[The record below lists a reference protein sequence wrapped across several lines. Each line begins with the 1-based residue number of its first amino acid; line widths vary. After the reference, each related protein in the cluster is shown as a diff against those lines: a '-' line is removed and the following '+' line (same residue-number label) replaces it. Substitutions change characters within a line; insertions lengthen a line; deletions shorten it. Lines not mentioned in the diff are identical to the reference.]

1 MCFLRLQCLV
11 LLITP
16 PLVAADRAPLP
27 DQLKPEEVQSLQKQ
41 FAKQGF
47 DPAGKRFVR
56 FQMPQRD
63 VYGTAEMV
71 QVWGWLIPHG
81 PGEIASS
88 VLLDGEEIPLT
99 GDFAPADFIAD
110 SAELIRRTAT
120 TQPSTEPAPYPVLFK
135 PPDMQSPST
144 LRAIWL
150 HRLGRD
156 DLAAAML
163 ALVRRGTAPD
173 LNPTLVPRPMGAWH
187 DFGFAVHAFM
197 VGADSEALCYA
208 QRLNHEYLAKLPVT
222 QPPNETDEQSE
233 ARQYVQGR
241 DLLADLLRRKKDGS
255 FNTAPTTQPALYSDL
270 PVAQRVPRLIRDF
283 QQIPVRQWSQP
294 GSADLSQDNR
304 VQALIVIGEPA
315 VPALIDA
322 IDNDPRLT
330 RSVQFW
336 RDFARSRTV
345 LSVREAA
352 LMTLEIILQ
361 TQFRPPEN
369 VGDFTQLGEPA
380 AKETAAKIRAYWKKY
395 GGLRFDQR
403 LMAILQDPKTTFDA
417 LREAADN
424 LASFGGEPGQR
435 RDARLPNPAVPRF
448 ANPTCAEAI
457 LAAMD
462 RDLHQ
467 FDAAP
472 HAEDYVEQ
480 RGKIETLY
488 LEAVRTLGDA
498 RSAGLLHHRFDIESS
513 NRMRRLYAAAC
524 AKLGDVVPL
533 AEFADQVR
541 LGTISLP
548 PTGNRATQYVETP
561 DDQEL
566 REIGRL
572 FASNLTPATNAALY
586 AMTSPVHPLYAEL
599 LFNVRRAG
607 VAGMNMD
614 DGTWAAHPYVLRI
627 LRQDLDREQSNGC
640 EYGIREDDWYFK
652 HLSNGAN
659 GWDESGGATI
669 PPLLMDRRRV
679 NEKVNGRICDAAGI
693 IASKLI
699 IGAPG
704 FHPLLKDADSRLR
717 ALRQFL
723 DAHAGHL
730 RAATASEA
738 AVMDQSMEYHPVWIL
753 DVHPTGHAAT
763 AADVAA
769 GRAVFTL
776 DGGGE
781 PVAEEFPL
789 TAIRKAD
796 APVPRRD
803 PTDIDVEQGRA
814 RANYVTDA
822 RTNIASIS
830 SRQWDAPKMLIVQA
844 ERDRTGKLW
853 YGAFTA
859 DGAAKIA
866 ADELTDVRPLSK
878 MPPRP

>member
-1 MCFLRLQCLV
+1 
-11 LLITP
+11 
-16 PLVAADRAPLP
+16 
-27 DQLKPEEVQSLQKQ
+27 
-41 FAKQGF
+41 
-47 DPAGKRFVR
+47 
-56 FQMPQRD
+56 
-63 VYGTAEMV
+63 
-71 QVWGWLIPHG
+71 
-81 PGEIASS
+81 
-88 VLLDGEEIPLT
+88 
-99 GDFAPADFIAD
+99 
-110 SAELIRRTAT
+110 
-120 TQPSTEPAPYPVLFK
+120 
-135 PPDMQSPST
+135 MQSPST

-150 HRLGRD
+150 RRLGRD

-197 VGADSEALCYA
+197 VGADDEALFYA
-208 QRLNHEYLAKLPVT
+208 RRLDQQYLASLPAT
-222 QPPNETDEQSE
+222 QPAEEKEADSD
-233 ARQYVQGR
+233 ARQYLQGR
-241 DLLADLLRRKKDGS
+241 ELLTDLLRRRKDGS
-255 FNTAPTTQPALYSDL
+255 FNIPPTTQPALYPDL
-270 PVAQRVPRLIRDF
+270 PAAQRVSHLIRDF
-283 QQIPVRQWSQP
+283 QQIAVRQMSQP
-294 GSADLSQDNR
+294 GSADLSQDDR

-315 VPALIDA
+315 VPLLIDA

-336 RDFARSRTV
+336 RDFAPSRTV
-345 LSVREAA
+345 LSVREAG
-352 LMTLEIILQ
+352 LMTLEMILQ

-403 LMAILQDPKTTFDA
+403 MMAILQDPQTTPDA

-424 LASFGGEPGQR
+424 LASFGGEPGR
-435 RDARLPNPAVPRF
+435 PRDARLPNPAVPRF

-462 RDLHQ
+462 RDLRQ
-467 FDAAP
+467 FDSAP
-472 HAEDYVEQ
+472 HAEDYIEQ

-488 LEAVRTLGDA
+488 LEAARTLGDS
-498 RSAGLLHHRFDIESS
+498 RSAALLHRRFDIESS

-524 AKLGDVVPL
+524 AKLGDGAPL

-548 PTGNRATQYVETP
+548 PMGNRATQYVETP

-566 REIGRL
+566 REIVRL
-572 FASNLTPATNAALY
+572 FASNLTSATNAALY
-586 AMTSPVHPLYAEL
+586 AMTSPAHPLYPEL

-614 DGTWAAHPYVLRI
+614 DGAWAAHPYVLRI

-693 IASKLI
+693 MVSRLI

-704 FHPLLKDADSRLR
+704 FHPLLKDADARLR
-717 ALRQFL
+717 ALRHFL
-723 DAHAGHL
+723 DLHASHL
-730 RAATASEA
+730 RPATPAEA
-738 AVMDQSMEYHPVWIL
+738 ALMDRWIEYHPVWML
-753 DVHPTGHAAT
+753 DVRPTGRAAT

-769 GRAVFTL
+769 GHAVFSL

-781 PVAEEFPL
+781 PAPEEFPL

-796 APVPRRD
+796 APVPGRD
-803 PTDIDVEQGRA
+803 PTDMDVEQGRA

-822 RTNIASIS
+822 RTNIASIW
-830 SRQWDAPKMLIVQA
+830 SRRWDAPKMLIVQA

-859 DGAAKIA
+859 DGAEKIA

-878 MPPRP
+878 MPPPP